1 MFGNGI
7 GLNDSLAAFQ
17 FAVTVLAGPGM
28 VLPLCGMVTVAQ
40 RADATIDR
48 IERLNSDSLD
58 RALVQRRPQQQ
69 QPEVSQVARPASSA
83 YDEPQSWGGST
94 MAA

>member
-1 MFGNGI
+1 
-7 GLNDSLAAFQ
+7 
-17 FAVTVLAGPGM
+17 
-28 VLPLCGMVTVAQ
+28 MVTVAQ

-58 RALVQRRPQQQ
+58 RVLVERRPQQQ
-69 QPEVSQVARPASSA
+69 QRQQPEVSQHPAARPASSN